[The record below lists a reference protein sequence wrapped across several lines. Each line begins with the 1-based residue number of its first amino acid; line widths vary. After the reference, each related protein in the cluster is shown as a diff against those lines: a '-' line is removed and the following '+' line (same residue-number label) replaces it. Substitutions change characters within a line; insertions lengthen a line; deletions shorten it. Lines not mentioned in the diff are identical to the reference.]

1 MNIAI
6 NIVARVC
13 RPMFIRIG
21 FHTHTRRSF
30 AQKWRQALVN
40 MVYIVR
46 LTYLYRGALGPPKLE
61 QHVTSDVPYSTV
73 QTGQRRS

>member
-46 LTYLYRGALGPPKLE
+46 LTYLYRGALVIITLVGCNK
-61 QHVTSDVPYSTV
+61 
-73 QTGQRRS
+73 